1 MSDAQAAAF
10 GVEDSGVD
18 LVVFVDRSC
27 GGCAPC
33 GSGATLWCASP
44 SVTGRVLTAPFPAVL
59 APALRT
65 ALLGAAALAA
75 APDVATVL
83 MAVAAEGPLP
93 VLARAVS
100 SSRLVA
106 GPDLAAP
113 ELRAELG
120 RLEPSGRAR
129 VVVAGADV
137 RAAVRAVRRGGI
149 VCVADQTARL
159 PSVTE
164 LVQREVSLV
173 GARDVAGVLSHLSE
187 ADWSAAVAA
196 A

>member
-1 MSDAQAAAF
+1 MSDTQAAAF
-10 GVEDSGVD
+10 GVEYSGID

-33 GSGATLWCASP
+33 TSGGTLWCARP
-44 SVTGRVLTAPFPAVL
+44 SVTGRVLTTPFPAVL

-93 VLARAVS
+93 VLARAAS
-100 SSRLVA
+100 SARLVV

-113 ELRAELG
+113 ELRAELL

-129 VVVAGADV
+129 VVVAAGDV
-137 RAAVRAVRRGGI
+137 RAAVRAVRRGGF
-149 VCVADQTARL
+149 VCVADHTARL
-159 PSVTE
+159 PSITE